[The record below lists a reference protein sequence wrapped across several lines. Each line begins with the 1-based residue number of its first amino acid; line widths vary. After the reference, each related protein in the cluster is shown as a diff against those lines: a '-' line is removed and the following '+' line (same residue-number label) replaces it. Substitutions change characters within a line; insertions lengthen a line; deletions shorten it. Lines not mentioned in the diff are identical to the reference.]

1 MIVIQSSIERIK
13 IWFTMYFVPAN
24 VFGRNMQMKFRVDEI
39 GNSADA
45 FKNPVIRHCC
55 SELVE

>member
-1 MIVIQSSIERIK
+1 MIVIQSSIERIE

-24 VFGRNMQMKFRVDEI
+24 VFGRDMHMKCRVYEI

-45 FKNPVIRHCC
+45 FENPVICHCC